1 MPRILPSGTGMLPPS
16 SIQETSG
23 LRGLGRACIP
33 PWTLSCR
40 SSRKERTT
48 RPKGPLL
55 RGGICYPFSFTIPH
69 LNLKLSR
76 LSWST
81 DRQPISF
88 MSRSISSEI
97 FKRPFHAGLTRGRQ
111 SIQIKSPSRTRLRAH
126 GKGLQ
131 DVGATGDCRR
141 RKSHLFCRRQHRR
154 SRRAGQTSFSTRRA
168 DARHDWTP
176 LWRLRRCPR
185 HALRPRCS

>member
-1 MPRILPSGTGMLPPS
+1 MPDKRPKYDQHNPSQNSLQRWDNEGGATQRSRAQHPRDFSQADKLVEDISTGRVENWPPTPEEQGNDSAAARDRHATTIIDPRNQWPSRTWS
-16 SIQETSG
+16 SLHPHS
-23 LRGLGRACIP
+23 

-40 SSRKERTT
+40 SSRKEWTT

-88 MSRSISSEI
+88 MSRSIS
-97 FKRPFHAGLTRGRQ
+97 A
-111 SIQIKSPSRTRLRAH
+111 
-126 GKGLQ
+126 
-131 DVGATGDCRR
+131 RR
-141 RKSHLFCRRQHRR
+141 
-154 SRRAGQTSFSTRRA
+154 FSSA
-168 DARHDWTP
+168 LSTP
-176 LWRLRRCPR
+176 
-185 HALRPRCS
+185 A